1 MFANDLLVWFRVV
14 DMPLSFDMKS
24 VSLVFTLKAI
34 VRFMWRGVWEREE
47 RGGWMIWLF
56 LKLPIWDLTFLS
68 EKFSINACM
77 HAKSLWSCLLFTT
90 SLTVA
95 ARLLCPWDFPGKNT
109 GVGCHGLLQGIFL
122 TQGSNLHL
130 LLILYC
136 QVSSFTTNVPWEAP
150 GC

>member
-1 MFANDLLVWFRVV
+1 
-14 DMPLSFDMKS
+14 MKS

-34 VRFMWRGVWEREE
+34 VRFMWRGVWEWEE

-68 EKFSINACM
+68 EKFSMNACM

-130 LLILYC
+130 LLLLYC
-136 QVSSFTTNVPWEAP
+136 QVSSFTTSVPWEAP
-150 GC
+150 GY

>member
-1 MFANDLLVWFRVV
+1 
-14 DMPLSFDMKS
+14 MKS

-34 VRFMWRGVWEREE
+34 VRFMWRGVWEWEE

-68 EKFSINACM
+68 EKFSMNACM

-95 ARLLCPWDFPGKNT
+95 ARLLCPWDFPVKNT
-109 GVGCHGLLQGIFL
+109 GVDCHAYPQGIFL

-130 LLILYC
+130 LYLLHWQACSLPTSTSWEVHLYL
-136 QVSSFTTNVPWEAP
+136 
-150 GC
+150 